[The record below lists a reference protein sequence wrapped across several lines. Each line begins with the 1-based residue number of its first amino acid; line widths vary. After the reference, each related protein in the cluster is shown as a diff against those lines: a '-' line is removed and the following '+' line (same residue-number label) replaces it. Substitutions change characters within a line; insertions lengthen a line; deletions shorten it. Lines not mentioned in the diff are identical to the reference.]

1 MYNFYLHIYF
11 LYINSKKR
19 NLGFGEKAAIGI
31 FAGGVSAYIGTPA
44 EVALIR

>member
-1 MYNFYLHIYF
+1 MYNFYSHYSF
-11 LYINSKKR
+11 FYVNSKKR
-19 NLGFGEKAAIGI
+19 NLGFGEKAVIGI